1 MGICKDEVLQPEITE
16 LRRNAEILLKAKSP
30 DAYLFRKGE
39 DNQRLIQEL
48 EIHRIEL
55 EMQNSELRLARQE
68 LESALER
75 FTDLYE
81 FAPVGYVTLDSTGII
96 KSLNL
101 AGASLIGGVRSRLI
115 GSNFRQ
121 FVAAT
126 HRLSFSDF
134 LGKVLTCQVKES
146 CEIALL
152 NNGIIVQIEAMAT
165 ASGQEFRLA
174 LIDITEK
181 RHSEDV
187 LAVKQR
193 ELEDLN
199 SCLVE
204 RIAEAV
210 CEQRRMD
217 QIAIVQDRRA
227 AMGEMIGNIAHQ
239 WRQPL
244 NVLGLNLQDL
254 PLAYGKAEFTKEY
267 LTASVR
273 QSMQLIMHMSHTID
287 DFRNFF
293 IIDKEKV
300 NFSVNQVI
308 RKTLALVEE
317 SFKEQ
322 MVFTVFNSASDP
334 KVVGYPNEYAQ
345 VLLNVLINSRD
356 ALVGNSI
363 DDARI
368 VIQSFTEAG
377 KSIVTITDNAGGITR
392 EIIDRVFD
400 PYFTTK
406 GPDKGTGIGLFMSKT
421 IIEKNMGGSL
431 TVHNAERGAEFRIE
445 L

>member
-16 LRRNAEILLKAKSP
+16 LRRNAEALLKAKSL

-55 EMQNSELRLARQE
+55 EMQNAELRLARCE
-68 LESALER
+68 LELALER

-81 FAPVGYVTLDSTGII
+81 FAPVGYLTLDSTGII
-96 KSLNL
+96 NSLNL
-101 AGASLIGGVRSRLI
+101 ASASLIGGVRSRLI

-121 FVAAT
+121 FVAET

-134 LGKVLTCQVKES
+134 LGKLLTCQVKES
-146 CEIALL
+146 CDVALL
-152 NNGIIVQIEAMAT
+152 KNGIIVQIEAMAT
-165 ASGQEFRLA
+165 ASGEEFRLA

-181 RHSEDV
+181 RRSEDA

-199 SCLVE
+199 SCLVV

-210 CEQRRMD
+210 SEQRRMD

-227 AMGEMIGNIAHQ
+227 AMGEMIANIAHQ

-254 PLAYGKAEFTKEY
+254 SLAYGKAEFTKEY
-267 LTASVR
+267 LKASVS

-293 IIDKEKV
+293 KVNKEKV
-300 NFSVNQVI
+300 TFSVNQVI

-322 MVFTVFNSASDP
+322 MVCTVFNSKSDP

-406 GPDKGTGIGLFMSKT
+406 GSKGTGIGLFMSKT
-421 IIEKNMGGSL
+421 IIEKNMGGTL

-445 L
+445 F

>member
-1 MGICKDEVLQPEITE
+1 
-16 LRRNAEILLKAKSP
+16 
-30 DAYLFRKGE
+30 
-39 DNQRLIQEL
+39 
-48 EIHRIEL
+48 
-55 EMQNSELRLARQE
+55 
-68 LESALER
+68 
-75 FTDLYE
+75 
-81 FAPVGYVTLDSTGII
+81 
-96 KSLNL
+96 
-101 AGASLIGGVRSRLI
+101 
-115 GSNFRQ
+115 
-121 FVAAT
+121 
-126 HRLSFSDF
+126 
-134 LGKVLTCQVKES
+134 
-146 CEIALL
+146 
-152 NNGIIVQIEAMAT
+152 
-165 ASGQEFRLA
+165 
-174 LIDITEK
+174 
-181 RHSEDV
+181 
-187 LAVKQR
+187 
-193 ELEDLN
+193 
-199 SCLVE
+199 
-204 RIAEAV
+204 
-210 CEQRRMD
+210 
-217 QIAIVQDRRA
+217 
-227 AMGEMIGNIAHQ
+227 MGEMIGNIAHQ

>member
-1 MGICKDEVLQPEITE
+1 
-16 LRRNAEILLKAKSP
+16 
-30 DAYLFRKGE
+30 
-39 DNQRLIQEL
+39 
-48 EIHRIEL
+48 
-55 EMQNSELRLARQE
+55 
-68 LESALER
+68 
-75 FTDLYE
+75 
-81 FAPVGYVTLDSTGII
+81 
-96 KSLNL
+96 
-101 AGASLIGGVRSRLI
+101 
-115 GSNFRQ
+115 
-121 FVAAT
+121 
-126 HRLSFSDF
+126 
-134 LGKVLTCQVKES
+134 
-146 CEIALL
+146 
-152 NNGIIVQIEAMAT
+152 MAT

>member
-1 MGICKDEVLQPEITE
+1 
-16 LRRNAEILLKAKSP
+16 
-30 DAYLFRKGE
+30 
-39 DNQRLIQEL
+39 
-48 EIHRIEL
+48 
-55 EMQNSELRLARQE
+55 
-68 LESALER
+68 
-75 FTDLYE
+75 
-81 FAPVGYVTLDSTGII
+81 
-96 KSLNL
+96 
-101 AGASLIGGVRSRLI
+101 
-115 GSNFRQ
+115 
-121 FVAAT
+121 
-126 HRLSFSDF
+126 
-134 LGKVLTCQVKES
+134 
-146 CEIALL
+146 
-152 NNGIIVQIEAMAT
+152 
-165 ASGQEFRLA
+165 
-174 LIDITEK
+174 
-181 RHSEDV
+181 
-187 LAVKQR
+187 
-193 ELEDLN
+193 
-199 SCLVE
+199 
-204 RIAEAV
+204 
-210 CEQRRMD
+210 
-217 QIAIVQDRRA
+217 
-227 AMGEMIGNIAHQ
+227 
-239 WRQPL
+239 
-244 NVLGLNLQDL
+244 
-254 PLAYGKAEFTKEY
+254 
-267 LTASVR
+267 
-273 QSMQLIMHMSHTID
+273 MSHTID

-293 IIDKEKV
+293 KIDKEKV
-300 NFSVNQVI
+300 TFSVNQVI